1 MEIEIVKQELRQLRK
16 MNKKVNQSINF
27 EQMYM
32 KRLSILDKNENDR
45 EIRYINR
52 RIKALKTVDKIRSE
66 TMLEDKYFGI
76 LNELPDIKRTISLML
91 FIQAE
96 DIDKICNALYMDKQV
111 LYNEISK
118 IYKMVWRKINEMESN
133 ACSTR

>member
-1 MEIEIVKQELRQLRK
+1 MEIEAVKKELRQLRK

-27 EQMYM
+27 EQMYK
-32 KRLSILDKNENDR
+32 KRLTILDKKENIT

-52 RIKALKTVDKIRSE
+52 RIKALKTIDKIRSE
-66 TMLEDKYFGI
+66 QNLEEKYFSI

-96 DIDKICNALYMDKQV
+96 DIEKICNALYMDKQV

-118 IYKMVWRKINEMESN
+118 IYKMVWRRLNDV
-133 ACSTR
+133 

>member
-1 MEIEIVKQELRQLRK
+1 MEIEIVKKELRQLRK

-27 EQMYM
+27 EQMY
-32 KRLSILDKNENDR
+32 KNRLTILDKKENIT

-52 RIKALKTVDKIRSE
+52 RIKALKTIEKIRSE
-66 TMLEDKYFGI
+66 QNLEEKYFGI

-96 DIDKICNALYMDKQV
+96 DIEKICNALYMDKQV

-118 IYKMVWRKINEMESN
+118 IYKMVWRKLNDV
-133 ACSTR
+133 

>member
-1 MEIEIVKQELRQLRK
+1 MEIEAVKKELRQLRK

-27 EQMYM
+27 EQMY
-32 KRLSILDKNENDR
+32 KNRLTILNKKENIS

-52 RIKALKTVDKIRSE
+52 RIKALKTVEKIRSE
-66 TMLEDKYFGI
+66 QNLEDKYFAI

-96 DIDKICNALYMDKQV
+96 DIEKICNALYMDKQV

-118 IYKMVWRKINEMESN
+118 IYKMVWRKLNDV
-133 ACSTR
+133 

>member
-1 MEIEIVKQELRQLRK
+1 MEIEAVKKELRQLRK

-27 EQMYM
+27 EQMY
-32 KRLSILDKNENDR
+32 KNRLSILNNKENIT

-52 RIKALKTVDKIRSE
+52 RIKALKTIDKIRSE
-66 TMLEDKYFGI
+66 QNLEEKYFGI

-96 DIDKICNALYMDKQV
+96 DIEKICNALYMDKQV

-118 IYKMVWRKINEMESN
+118 IYKMVWRKLNDV
-133 ACSTR
+133 

>member
-1 MEIEIVKQELRQLRK
+1 MEIEVVKKELRQLRK

-27 EQMYM
+27 EQMY
-32 KRLSILDKNENDR
+32 KNRLTILNKKENIT

-52 RIKALKTVDKIRSE
+52 RIKALKTIDKIRSE
-66 TMLEDKYFGI
+66 QNLEEKYFSI

-96 DIDKICNALYMDKQV
+96 DIEKICNALYMDKQV

-118 IYKMVWRKINEMESN
+118 IYKMVWRKLNDV
-133 ACSTR
+133 

>member
-118 IYKMVWRKINEMESN
+118 IYKMVWRKINEIESN